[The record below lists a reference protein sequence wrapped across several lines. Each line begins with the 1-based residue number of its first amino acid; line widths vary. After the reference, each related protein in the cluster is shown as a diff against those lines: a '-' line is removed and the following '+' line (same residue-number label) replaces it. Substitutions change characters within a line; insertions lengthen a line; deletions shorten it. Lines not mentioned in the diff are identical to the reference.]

1 MRAVPLAL
9 AIACCALSAHA
20 QQSPADWIRSRF
32 PDLQRVDMRT
42 VLQEGRAA
50 GFAGSPAE
58 TLAFTRTV
66 PPRRGT
72 DRRAMPW
79 PRRGDREGPVVAAP
93 GLAVFAT
100 E

>member
-1 MRAVPLAL
+1 MRAIPLAL

-42 VLQEGRAA
+42 ILQEGRAA

-58 TLAFTRTV
+58 TLAFKRTFNQL
-66 PPRRGT
+66 RGKEIG
-72 DRRAMPW
+72 RAH
-79 PRRGDREGPVVAAP
+79 V
-93 GLAVFAT
+93 
-100 E
+100 